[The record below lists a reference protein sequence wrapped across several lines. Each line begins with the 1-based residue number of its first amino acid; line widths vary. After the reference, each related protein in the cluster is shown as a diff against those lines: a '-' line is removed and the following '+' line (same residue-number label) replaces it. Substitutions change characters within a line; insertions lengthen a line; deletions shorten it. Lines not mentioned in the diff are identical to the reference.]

1 MFNDLTEN
9 NIVLYAVKCYEKP
22 NCIIDEFN
30 EDYRRI
36 RYVKRLL
43 QRYRKHKEIKERLV
57 LNHLIVLQNVFGPEA
72 CTRLLFYYID
82 EKDYSTLKTFLIFI
96 SSMPEVV
103 VGIRGRDI
111 ASSDI
116 QVDLE
121 LAKVLRKV

>member
-22 NCIIDEFN
+22 NCIMDEFS

-36 RYVKRLL
+36 RYIKRLL
-43 QRYRKHKEIKERLV
+43 QKYRKHREIKERLV

-72 CTRLLFYYID
+72 CTRLLFFYID